1 MLLVPKGHI
10 GRDCC
15 ERAQSMCKLPEW
27 LFLLLWMLVCTPEI
41 TQCFLKTGL
50 AHGLPS
56 RLSLHTTAPFEIHSL
71 MKCIFS
77 KPMALNPVSFPSCQS
92 FKKLSVI
99 QKDRFL
105 FKVDPSK
112 GTYIF
117 NKNTWWFEYIYY
129 DILWHWTIIWR
140 KIQTFIGVRLFLG
153 VFRGTIIASHEAMTL

>member
-15 ERAQSMCKLPEW
+15 KRAQSMCKLLEW
-27 LFLLLWMLVCTPEI
+27 LFLLLWMLICTPEI

-56 RLSLHTTAPFEIHSL
+56 RLSLHTTAPFEIQSL
-71 MKCIFS
+71 TKCIFS

-92 FKKLSVI
+92 FKKLSII

-112 GTYIF
+112 GTCIF
-117 NKNTWWFEYIYY
+117 NKENINNYY
-129 DILWHWTIIWR
+129 RIHLQILFTYTMFSDAQCPAHSR
-140 KIQTFIGVRLFLG
+140 GSA
-153 VFRGTIIASHEAMTL
+153 VFPKGMDEETEGQKG